1 MTGTGRCGATDRR
14 TGRPCERVP
23 EAGRR
28 RCRRHGGAP
37 GSGGQPGNRNRMAD
51 GFYSAAAKAER
62 RAVRELLS
70 QGWALVRKWEAE

>member
-1 MTGTGRCGATDRR
+1 MSETGRCDAKDRR
-14 TGRPCERVP
+14 TDLSCERVP

-37 GSGGQPGNRNRMAD
+37 GSGGPRGNQNRLVD

-62 RAVRELLS
+62 DAVGKLLS
-70 QGWALVRKWEAE
+70 QAWALVKEWEGE